1 VSNGI
6 ARSHVAWSVRS
17 LARTSEPSHV
27 DANAIARGR
36 TKSAADPADPAKKSA
51 ADPADAVERVSRAS
65 AGVSLV
71 MRSTGAPEPAGL
83 RAHELRDDLDAY
95 VGANQPGSVLR
106 GGR

>member
-1 VSNGI
+1 MSNGI

-36 TKSAADPADPAKKSA
+36 TKSAADPAD
-51 ADPADAVERVSRAS
+51 AVEKVSRAS